1 MSAVLNTIKEVSDD
15 WDSLYDSHKYVVDQD
30 EDGVNIRYMQI
41 VDDEWEEKEFIHVGF
56 SCAETLFQEIIK
68 CLDQGYFKEED

>member
-30 EDGVNIRYMQI
+30 EDGVNIIYMQI
-41 VDDEWEEKEFIHVGF
+41 VDDELEEK
-56 SCAETLFQEIIK
+56 
-68 CLDQGYFKEED
+68 

>member
-41 VDDEWEEKEFIHVGF
+41 VDDEWEEKEFLHIDF
-56 SCAETLFQEIIK
+56 NCAETLFREIIK